1 MCECVCIYVY
11 VYVCIHSLNGV
22 NSGFLFQLLEKF
34 RERVLNE
41 NTLPTELEK
50 RCRDERVHK
59 IINTKIQN
67 LKRKRL
73 SF

>member
-1 MCECVCIYVY
+1 MYEIRAAD
-11 VYVCIHSLNGV
+11 
-22 NSGFLFQLLEKF
+22 KF
-34 RERVLNE
+34 RERVVLE

-73 SF
+73 NFWLTVQTHTH